1 MEICLFL
8 EKLYGKGRRMTTE
21 KEENIS
27 EKDKMAQTGG
37 GEWIEGSIK
46 GGSKVR
52 KIQSLP
58 CQRQR
63 KAMIARA
70 DLIPK
75 DQEQPH

>member
-8 EKLYGKGRRMTTE
+8 EELYGKGRRMTTE
-21 KEENIS
+21 KEDNIS

-37 GEWIEGSIK
+37 GEWIEGSVR

-52 KIQSLP
+52 KILSLP

-63 KAMIARA
+63 KAVTAIA

-75 DQEQPH
+75 DQE